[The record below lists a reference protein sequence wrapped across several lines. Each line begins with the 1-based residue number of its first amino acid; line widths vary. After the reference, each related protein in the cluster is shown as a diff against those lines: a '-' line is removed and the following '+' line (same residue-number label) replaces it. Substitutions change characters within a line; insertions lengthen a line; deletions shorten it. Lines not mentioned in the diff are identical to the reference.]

1 MTRTAFQTILIDNNK
16 IAMTCVL
23 TRSIWGDQHQ
33 FTEEKAQVTDDA
45 QWTTAHKGQGL
56 IDTSYPVLEFT
67 CNFTILFVLS
77 IHIFLKVSKMSGK
90 ATLGKNCGLRLEC
103 SIKNKFW

>member
-45 QWTTAHKGQGL
+45 Q
-56 IDTSYPVLEFT
+56 
-67 CNFTILFVLS
+67 
-77 IHIFLKVSKMSGK
+77 
-90 ATLGKNCGLRLEC
+90 
-103 SIKNKFW
+103 